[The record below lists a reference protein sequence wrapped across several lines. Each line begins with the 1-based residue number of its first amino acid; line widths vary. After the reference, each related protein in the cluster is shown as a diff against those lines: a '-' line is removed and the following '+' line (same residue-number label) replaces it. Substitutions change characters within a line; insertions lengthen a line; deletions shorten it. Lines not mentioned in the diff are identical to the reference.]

1 MNFWKTFLAALA
13 AVVIGSGVVF
23 ILSLI
28 FGFSLLASFGG
39 ETTITQKNSV
49 LYIDLGESIIDSPNV
64 MPTIDINSLSME
76 SSITILQA
84 LSALEYAAQDP
95 NIEGVCI
102 YQNGLGTI
110 SATNIEELRQ
120 ALLRFKQSGKFVV
133 AYDDNFTQSEYYLAS
148 VADRVSMHPEGSID
162 WRGMACV
169 TVFIKGLLDKL
180 DVSVEIFRP
189 TVCKYKSA
197 VEPFF
202 LTQMSE
208 ANREQL
214 ESLAE
219 DMWTTICED
228 VAAQRNIETAKLKAL
243 AANLSV
249 NTPEEAKKH
258 GLINEIE
265 YEDEL
270 YKYLEEMG
278 VKSNRRGELHKI
290 SLGEYANNL
299 TVVNPQMAGN
309 QNVGIIYADGQIVDG
324 NEVGSGY
331 IFGNSLAQQIREARL
346 DSSVKSVVVRVNS
359 PGGSALASDIIWRE
373 MKLLQESKP
382 VVISM
387 GENAASGGYY
397 ISAPADYIIAN
408 KLTMTGSIGV
418 FGMIPNISKLLKNR
432 IGITVDYALTSPEA
446 MPMSY
451 LNPMTERQKEV
462 LLKSVDN
469 IYTTF
474 TSKVAEGRNLT
485 IEQVYDI
492 AEGRVW
498 SGNQAVGNG
507 LVDANGGLHEAI
519 AKAANLADLGA
530 EFKLKEI
537 KTPLT
542 PFEAWLESMG
552 MITAK
557 ACGINYGIYGKE
569 LNSLVKDNLYIFTH
583 TGILMEMPQKIEV
596 NL

>member
-148 VADRVSMHPEGSID
+148 VADRVSMHPEGSIE
-162 WRGMACV
+162 WRGMSCV

-180 DVSVEIFRP
+180 DVSVDIFRP

-228 VAAQRNIETAKLKAL
+228 VALQRNIEPAKLKAL

-299 TVVNPQMAGN
+299 TVVNPQMAGT

>member
-180 DVSVEIFRP
+180 DVSVDIFRP

-278 VKSNRRGELHKI
+278 VKFNRRGELHKI

-373 MKLLQESKP
+373 MSLLQQKKP

-485 IEQVYDI
+485 IEQVYNI

-507 LVDANGGLHEAI
+507 LADANGGLHEAI
-519 AKAANLADLGA
+519 AKAADLADLGA

-542 PFEAWLESMG
+542 PFEAWLESIG

>member
-84 LSALEYAAQDP
+84 LSALEYAAVDP

-180 DVSVEIFRP
+180 DVSVDIFRP

-228 VAAQRNIETAKLKAL
+228 VAAQRNIETAKLKSL

-507 LVDANGGLHEAI
+507 LADANGGLHEAI
-519 AKAANLADLGA
+519 AKAADLADLGA

>member
-1 MNFWKTFLAALA
+1 MNFWKTFFAALI
-13 AVVIGSGVVF
+13 AVVIGSGIVF
-23 ILSLI
+23 VLSII

-39 ETTITQKNSV
+39 ETTTTQKNSV
-49 LYIDLGESIIDSPNV
+49 LYIDLGESVVDSPNV

-76 SSITILQA
+76 SPITILQA

-180 DVSVEIFRP
+180 DVSVDIFRP

-228 VAAQRNIETAKLKAL
+228 VALQRNIEPAKLKSL

-258 GLINEIE
+258 GLINEVE

-299 TVVNPQMAGN
+299 TVVNPQIAGKA
-309 QNVGIIYADGQIVDG
+309 NVGIIYADGQIVDG

-485 IEQVYDI
+485 IEQVYNI

-507 LVDANGGLHEAI
+507 LADANGGLHEAI
-519 AKAANLADLGA
+519 AKAADLADLGA

>member
-1 MNFWKTFLAALA
+1 MNFWKTFWAALI

-23 ILSLI
+23 VLSLI

-39 ETTITQKNSV
+39 QTTTTQKNSV
-49 LYIDLGESIIDSPNV
+49 LLINLGESVVDSPNV

-120 ALLRFKQSGKFVV
+120 ALLRFKQSGKFIV

-228 VAAQRNIETAKLKAL
+228 VAAQRNIEPAKLKSL

-249 NTPEEAKKH
+249 NTPQEAKKH

-299 TVVNPQMAGN
+299 TVVNSQMAGN

-507 LVDANGGLHEAI
+507 LADANGGLHEAI
-519 AKAANLADLGA
+519 LKAAELADLGA
-530 EFKLKEI
+530 DFKLKEI
-537 KTPLT
+537 TMPLT
-542 PFEAWLESMG
+542 PFEAWLSSMG
-552 MITAK
+552 MMMAK
-557 ACGINYGIYGKE
+557 SCGIDYNVYGEDIQSIIE
-569 LNSLVKDNLYIFTH
+569 DNISLFTH
-583 TGILMEMPQKIEV
+583 SGILMAMPQYIEV

>member
-1 MNFWKTFLAALA
+1 MNFWKTFFAALI

-23 ILSLI
+23 VLSII

-39 ETTITQKNSV
+39 ETTTTQKNSV
-49 LYIDLGESIIDSPNV
+49 LYIDLGESVVDSPNV

-76 SSITILQA
+76 SPITILQA

-180 DVSVEIFRP
+180 DVSVDIFRP

-228 VAAQRNIETAKLKAL
+228 VAAQRNIEPAKLKAL

-258 GLINEIE
+258 GLINEVE

-299 TVVNPQMAGN
+299 TVVNPQTAGRA
-309 QNVGIIYADGQIVDG
+309 NVGIIYADGQIVDG

-485 IEQVYDI
+485 IEQVYNI

-507 LVDANGGLHEAI
+507 LADANGGLHEAI
-519 AKAANLADLGA
+519 AKAADLADLGA

>member
-180 DVSVEIFRP
+180 DVSVDIFRP

-228 VAAQRNIETAKLKAL
+228 VAAQRNIEPAKLKSL

-299 TVVNPQMAGN
+299 TVVNPQMAGK

-324 NEVGSGY
+324 NDVGSGY

-397 ISAPADYIIAN
+397 ISAPADYIIAD

-418 FGMIPNISKLLKNR
+418 FGMIPNISNLLKNR

>member
-148 VADRVSMHPEGSID
+148 VADRVSMHPEGSIE
-162 WRGMACV
+162 WRGMSCV

-197 VEPFF
+197 VEPFI

-208 ANREQL
+208 ANRQQL

-219 DMWTTICED
+219 DMWTTIVND
-228 VAAQRNIETAKLKAL
+228 VALQRNIEPAKLKAL

-485 IEQVYDI
+485 IEQVYNI

-542 PFEAWLESMG
+542 PFEAWLESIG

-583 TGILMEMPQKIEV
+583 TGILMEMPQKIEI

>member
-180 DVSVEIFRP
+180 DVSVDIFRP

-228 VAAQRNIETAKLKAL
+228 VAAQRNIETAKLKSL

-418 FGMIPNISKLLKNR
+418 FGMIPNISNLLKNR

-519 AKAANLADLGA
+519 AKAADLADLGA

-557 ACGINYGIYGKE
+557 ACGINYGIYGKD

-583 TGILMEMPQKIEV
+583 KGIMMEMPQKIEV

>member
-23 ILSLI
+23 VLSLI

-49 LYIDLGESIIDSPNV
+49 LYIDLGESVVDSPNV

-76 SSITILQA
+76 SPITILQA

-148 VADRVSMHPEGSID
+148 VADRISMTPEGSIE
-162 WRGMACV
+162 WRGMAFG
-169 TVFIKGLLDKL
+169 TVFMKNMLDKL
-180 DVSVEIFRP
+180 DISVEIFRP

-197 VEPFF
+197 VEPYF
-202 LTQMSE
+202 LTKMSE
-208 ANREQL
+208 ANRQQM

-219 DMWTTICED
+219 DMWTTICND
-228 VAAQRNIETAKLKAL
+228 VALQRNIEPAKLKAL

-249 NTPEEAKKH
+249 NTPQEAKKH
-258 GLINEIE
+258 GLINEVE
-265 YEDEL
+265 YEDGL

-387 GENAASGGYY
+387 SEYAASGGYY
-397 ISAPADYIIAN
+397 ISAPADYIIADR
-408 KLTMTGSIGV
+408 LTLTGSIGV
-418 FGMIPNISKLLKNR
+418 FGMIPNISNLLKNR

-485 IEQVYDI
+485 IEQVYDV

-519 AKAANLADLGA
+519 AKAADLADLGA

-542 PFEAWLESMG
+542 PFEAWLEAMG
-552 MITAK
+552 MMTAK
-557 ACGINYGIYGKE
+557 ACGINYSIYGKE
-569 LNSLVKDNLYIFTH
+569 INSLVKDNLYIFTH
-583 TGILMEMPQKIEV
+583 KGIMMEMPQKIEV

>member
-1 MNFWKTFLAALA
+1 MNFWKTFLAALI

-23 ILSLI
+23 VLSLI

-49 LYIDLGESIIDSPNV
+49 LYIDLGESVVDSPNV
-64 MPTIDINSLSME
+64 MPTIDVNSLSME
-76 SSITILQA
+76 SPITILQA

-102 YQNGLGTI
+102 YQNGVGTI

-180 DVSVEIFRP
+180 DVSVDIFRP

-214 ESLAE
+214 ESLAK

-228 VAAQRNIETAKLKAL
+228 VAAQRNIETAKLKSL

-418 FGMIPNISKLLKNR
+418 FGMIPNISNLLKNR

-519 AKAANLADLGA
+519 AKAADLADLGA

-557 ACGINYGIYGKE
+557 ACGINYGIYGKD

-583 TGILMEMPQKIEV
+583 KGIMMEMPQKIEV

>member
-180 DVSVEIFRP
+180 DVSVDIFRP

-202 LTQMSE
+202 LIQMSE

-228 VAAQRNIETAKLKAL
+228 VALQRNIEPAKLKAL

-299 TVVNPQMAGN
+299 TVVNPQMAGT

-462 LLKSVDN
+462 LLQSVDN

>member
-84 LSALEYAAQDP
+84 LSALEYAAVDP

-180 DVSVEIFRP
+180 DVSVDIFRP

-197 VEPFF
+197 VEPYF
-202 LTQMSE
+202 LTKMSE

-228 VAAQRNIETAKLKAL
+228 VAAQRNIEPAKLKSL

-507 LVDANGGLHEAI
+507 LADANGGLHEAI
-519 AKAANLADLGA
+519 AKAADLADLGA

>member
-1 MNFWKTFLAALA
+1 MKFWKIFFAALL
-13 AVVIGSGVVF
+13 AVVIGSGITFV
-23 ILSLI
+23 LSLI

-39 ETTITQKNSV
+39 AATVTPKDSV
-49 LYIDLGESIIDSPNV
+49 LYIDLKESVVDSPNV
-64 MPTIDINSLSME
+64 MPMVDVNSMTVQTP
-76 SSITILQA
+76 ITILQT
-84 LSALEYAAQDP
+84 LSAIEYAATDP
-95 NIEGVCI
+95 NIKGICI
-102 YQNGLGTI
+102 YQNGLGII

-148 VADRVSMHPEGSID
+148 VADRISMNPQGSIE
-162 WRGMACV
+162 WRGMAFG
-169 TVFIKGLLDKL
+169 TLFMKGLLDKL

-197 VEPFF
+197 VEPYF
-202 LTQMSE
+202 LTKMSE
-208 ANREQL
+208 ANRQQM
-214 ESLAE
+214 ESLSE
-219 DMWTTICED
+219 SMWTTICED
-228 VAAQRNIETAKLKAL
+228 VAQQRNISSATLKAL
-243 AANLSV
+243 AASLSV
-249 NTPEEAKKH
+249 NSAEEAKKS
-258 GLINEIE
+258 GLIDAIE
-265 YEDEL
+265 YEDDL

-498 SGNQAVGNG
+498 SGNQAVSNG

-519 AKAANLADLGA
+519 TKAANLADLGA

-583 TGILMEMPQKIEV
+583 TGILMEMPQKIEI

>member
-1 MNFWKTFLAALA
+1 MNFWKTFFAALI
-13 AVVIGSGVVF
+13 AVVIGSGIVF
-23 ILSLI
+23 VLSII

-39 ETTITQKNSV
+39 ETTTTQKNSV
-49 LYIDLGESIIDSPNV
+49 LYIDLGESVVDSPNV

-76 SSITILQA
+76 SPITILQA
-84 LSALEYAAQDP
+84 LSALEYAAVDP

-148 VADRVSMHPEGSID
+148 VADRISMTPEGSIE
-162 WRGMACV
+162 WRGMAFG
-169 TVFIKGLLDKL
+169 TAFMKGLLDKL
-180 DVSVEIFRP
+180 DISVEIFRP

-197 VEPFF
+197 VEPYF
-202 LTQMSE
+202 LTKMSE
-208 ANREQL
+208 ANRQQM

-219 DMWTTICED
+219 DMWTTIVND
-228 VAAQRNIETAKLKAL
+228 VALQRNIDPAELKAL
-243 AANLSV
+243 AARLSV
-249 NTPEEAKKH
+249 NTPEEAKKY

-265 YEDEL
+265 YEDGL
-270 YKYLEEMG
+270 YKYLVDMG
-278 VKSNRRGELHKI
+278 VKCNRKGELHKI
-290 SLGEYANNL
+290 TLGEYANNL
-299 TVVNPQMAGN
+299 TLLNPQIAGKA
-309 QNVGIIYADGQIVDG
+309 NVGIIYAEGQIVDG

-331 IFGNSLAQQIREARL
+331 IFGNSLAQQLREARL

-373 MKLLQESKP
+373 MLLLQQSKP

-387 GENAASGGYY
+387 SEYAASGGYY
-397 ISAPADYIIAN
+397 ISAPADYIIAD
-408 KLTMTGSIGV
+408 KLTLTGSIGV
-418 FGMIPNISKLLKNR
+418 FGMIPNISNLLKNR
-432 IGITVDYALTSPEA
+432 LGITVDYALTSPEA

-451 LNPMTERQKEV
+451 LNPMTDRQKEV
-462 LLKSVDN
+462 LLHSVDN

-507 LVDANGGLHEAI
+507 LADANGGLHEAI
-519 AKAANLADLGA
+519 AKAANLADLGS
-530 EFKLKEI
+530 EFSLKEI

-552 MITAK
+552 MMTAK
-557 ACGINYGIYGKE
+557 ACGINYNMYGKE
-569 LNSLVKDNLYIFTH
+569 LNNLIEENLYIFTH
-583 TGILMEMPQKIEV
+583 TGILMEIPQKIEI
-596 NL
+596 NF

>member
-84 LSALEYAAQDP
+84 LSALEYAATDP

-148 VADRVSMHPEGSID
+148 VADRVSMHPEGSIE
-162 WRGMACV
+162 WRGMSCV

-180 DVSVEIFRP
+180 DVSVDIFRP

-197 VEPFF
+197 VEPFI

-228 VAAQRNIETAKLKAL
+228 VAAQRNIETAKLKSL

-387 GENAASGGYY
+387 SEYAASGGYY
-397 ISAPADYIIAN
+397 ISAPADYIIAD
-408 KLTMTGSIGV
+408 KLTLTGSIGV

-485 IEQVYDI
+485 IEQVYNI

-507 LVDANGGLHEAI
+507 LADANGGLHEAI
-519 AKAANLADLGA
+519 AKAADLADLGA

>member
-39 ETTITQKNSV
+39 ETTMTQKNSV
-49 LYIDLGESIIDSPNV
+49 LYIDLGESVVDSPNV

-120 ALLRFKQSGKFVV
+120 ALLRFKQSGKFIV

-148 VADRVSMHPEGSID
+148 VADRVSMHPEGSIE
-162 WRGMACV
+162 WRGMAFV

-208 ANREQL
+208 ANRQQL

-219 DMWTTICED
+219 DMWTTIVND
-228 VAAQRNIETAKLKAL
+228 VALQRNIEPAKLKAL

-249 NTPEEAKKH
+249 NTPQEAKKH
-258 GLINEIE
+258 GLINEVE
-265 YEDEL
+265 YEDGL

-278 VKSNRRGELHKI
+278 VKSNHRGELHKI

-299 TVVNPQMAGN
+299 TVVNPQMAAN
-309 QNVGIIYADGQIVDG
+309 HNVGIIYADGQIVDG

-519 AKAANLADLGA
+519 AKAADLADLGA

>member
-84 LSALEYAAQDP
+84 LSALEYAATDP

-180 DVSVEIFRP
+180 DVSVDIFRP

-228 VAAQRNIETAKLKAL
+228 VAAQRNIETAKLKSL

-258 GLINEIE
+258 GLINEVE

-418 FGMIPNISKLLKNR
+418 FGMIPNISNLLKNR

-498 SGNQAVGNG
+498 SGNQAVSNG

-519 AKAANLADLGA
+519 TKAANLADLGA

-542 PFEAWLESMG
+542 PFEAWFESMG

>member
-180 DVSVEIFRP
+180 DVSVDIFRP

-228 VAAQRNIETAKLKAL
+228 VAAQRNIETAKLKSL

-507 LVDANGGLHEAI
+507 LADANGGLHEAI
-519 AKAANLADLGA
+519 AKAADLADLGA

>member
-95 NIEGVCI
+95 NIE
-102 YQNGLGTI
+102 
-110 SATNIEELRQ
+110 ELRQ

-180 DVSVEIFRP
+180 DVSVDIFRP

-228 VAAQRNIETAKLKAL
+228 VAAQRNIETAKLKSL

-258 GLINEIE
+258 GLINEVE

-507 LVDANGGLHEAI
+507 LADANGGLHEAI
-519 AKAANLADLGA
+519 AKAADLADLGA

>member
-76 SSITILQA
+76 SSITILHA

-180 DVSVEIFRP
+180 DVSVDIFRP

-228 VAAQRNIETAKLKAL
+228 VAAQRNIEPAKLKAL

-258 GLINEIE
+258 GLINEVE

-485 IEQVYDI
+485 IEQVYNI

-507 LVDANGGLHEAI
+507 LADANGGLHEAI
-519 AKAANLADLGA
+519 AKAADLADLGA

>member
-1 MNFWKTFLAALA
+1 MNFWKTFFAALI

-23 ILSLI
+23 VLSII

-39 ETTITQKNSV
+39 ETTMTQKNSV
-49 LYIDLGESIIDSPNV
+49 LYIDLGESVVDSPNV

-76 SSITILQA
+76 SPITILQA

-180 DVSVEIFRP
+180 DVSVDIFRP

-228 VAAQRNIETAKLKAL
+228 VAAQRNIEPAKLKSL

-299 TVVNPQMAGN
+299 TVVNPQIAGKA
-309 QNVGIIYADGQIVDG
+309 NVGIIYADGQIVDG

-331 IFGNSLAQQIREARL
+331 IFGNSLAQQLREARL

-397 ISAPADYIIAN
+397 ISAPADYIIAD

-418 FGMIPNISKLLKNR
+418 FGMIPNISNLLKNHL
-432 IGITVDYALTSPEA
+432 GITVDYALTSPEA

-462 LLKSVDN
+462 LLQSVDN

-507 LVDANGGLHEAI
+507 LADANGGLHEAI

-530 EFKLKEI
+530 EFSLKEI

-557 ACGINYGIYGKE
+557 ACGINYNMYGKE
-569 LNSLVKDNLYIFTH
+569 LNNLIEENLYIFTH
-583 TGILMEMPQKIEV
+583 TGILMEMTQKIEI
-596 NL
+596 NF

>member
-1 MNFWKTFLAALA
+1 MNFWKTFFAALI
-13 AVVIGSGVVF
+13 AVVIGSGIVF
-23 ILSLI
+23 VLSII
-28 FGFSLLASFGG
+28 FGFSFLSSFGG
-39 ETTITQKNSV
+39 ETTTTQKNSV
-49 LYIDLGESIIDSPNV
+49 LYINLGESVVDSPNM

-76 SSITILQA
+76 SSITILQV
-84 LSALEYAAQDP
+84 LSALEYPAADP

-102 YQNGLGTI
+102 YQNGMGTI

-133 AYDDNFTQSEYYLAS
+133 AYDDNFTLSEYYLAS
-148 VADRVSMHPEGSID
+148 VADRVSMHPEGSIE
-162 WRGMACV
+162 WRGMSCV

-180 DVSVEIFRP
+180 DVSVDIFRP

-228 VAAQRNIETAKLKAL
+228 VAAQRNIETAKLKSL

-249 NTPEEAKKH
+249 NTPQEAKKH

-492 AEGRVW
+492 AEGRGW

-519 AKAANLADLGA
+519 AKAADLADLGA

-557 ACGINYGIYGKE
+557 VCGINYGIYGEE

>member
-180 DVSVEIFRP
+180 DVSVDIFRP

-228 VAAQRNIETAKLKAL
+228 VAAQRNIETAKLKTL

-418 FGMIPNISKLLKNR
+418 FGMIPNISNLLKNR

-507 LVDANGGLHEAI
+507 LADANGGLHEAI
-519 AKAANLADLGA
+519 AKAADLADLGA

>member
-180 DVSVEIFRP
+180 DVSVDIFRP

-507 LVDANGGLHEAI
+507 LADANGGLHEAI
-519 AKAANLADLGA
+519 AKAADLADLGA

-583 TGILMEMPQKIEV
+583 TGILMEMPQKIEI

>member
-49 LYIDLGESIIDSPNV
+49 LYIDLGESIIDPPNV

-84 LSALEYAAQDP
+84 LSALEYAAVDP

-180 DVSVEIFRP
+180 DVSVDIFRP

-228 VAAQRNIETAKLKAL
+228 VAAQRNIETAKLKSL

-507 LVDANGGLHEAI
+507 LADANGGLHEAI
-519 AKAANLADLGA
+519 AKAADLADLGA